1 MAAELLPAICR
12 LLAQPHYEAP
22 DDTCLEKL
30 LDWLQELITDAGNG
44 GELECWSCL
53 SNFLEQAWASKDS
66 LGSDV
71 LSFSLRLAGMLAVD
85 VHRFQHLQSSGLL
98 ELMFWQMP
106 HACNTSLWD
115 EARVRC
121 AWLQAQLTMLPH
133 PEAAK
138 FICNAGNLQVIMSLC
153 KDSSVFVVQ
162 AASRLAAR
170 LLNLDVEAKEEAVT
184 TAQLHIVASIST
196 SLASPTPG
204 DGSWAVLVLRE
215 SIASGANS
223 SRVIEQLRVPLQTCL
238 AGEIG
243 LWNQQIVGALIDLS
257 INLLDLNVPWAS
269 PRHAWKLMQHLATL
283 NRAEA
288 GLRLA
293 AGIAVH
299 PTCPLALRKNVCWP
313 SSNPYF
319 LQQHSAEVILPVA
332 PTALLKP
339 RSTASRSLIHISL
352 HLIQGISK
360 KGISSASAP
369 LRTIITAVSQLLNH
383 AITTDAGCS
392 MSMMRMQCAATDC
405 LSALATPYVT
415 ELAEHKDTVEEAVS
429 VLLCC
434 LKTPLQD
441 AFVLGKLFRSL
452 LQWLSFADHSI
463 FNEEQGNGLGKLLH
477 LRLCDP
483 RWEVRD
489 SVLEFL
495 GSLVTTVCVPG
506 VGDWCVHHDLAKRTW
521 QLLADPEA
529 YVRASAVKTLSHLA
543 YLPRAWAYLQNQL
556 SLTNDDILENLL
568 HLLIKDIECFPRRAV
583 AALLTDWLQKHPSLQ
598 SQLLLLAS
606 ADDNAVGAELQRAM
620 CDHDWEVKICMVAFW
635 ELVATLSLKID
646 GSNCGE
652 IAVKVLLVALHDC
665 DRLVARKAQEVLS
678 SLKEITLSHKHTSMN
693 STIST
698 RNRSIKEIEKVET
711 MEIAAGK
718 SSTEE
723 FVLSVKENVKMNSHC
738 SVNGRNTISVG
749 ETFRNTIFDNSN
761 KPESNMAFQNS
772 NLKGIEDLDAEACGE
787 NICNIAQIAQHDRHG
802 QAKPKAISCSL
813 QAVLETLELPP
824 EMEAT
829 DAAVAL
835 LQDILASAEKLQ
847 GDGADCY

>member
-1 MAAELLPAICR
+1 MLLSYIFCINHYWGHFLEMLLLLLQMLDPFRLLIVFLIGVCVCVRVHARMCVLPSSLLSLHRFFFSMHISYTITSPPPHSHKYHCRSLHAMAAELLPAICR

-30 LDWLQELITDAGNG
+30 LDWLQELITDGNG

-299 PTCPLALRKNVCWP
+299 PTCPLALREECVLAI
-313 SSNPYF
+313 
-319 LQQHSAEVILPVA
+319 LQPVLSAA
-332 PTALLKP
+332 AQCGGATSCSPTALLKP
-339 RSTASRSLIHISL
+339 CSTASRSLIHISL

-429 VLLCC
+429 VLLCY

-463 FNEEQGNGLGKLLH
+463 FNEEQGNGWLH
-477 LRLCDP
+477 SWP
-483 RWEVRD
+483 ISKNHS
-489 SVLEFL
+489 SV
-495 GSLVTTVCVPG
+495 SCT
-506 VGDWCVHHDLAKRTW
+506 RTC
-521 QLLADPEA
+521 
-529 YVRASAVKTLSHLA
+529 
-543 YLPRAWAYLQNQL
+543 
-556 SLTNDDILENLL
+556 I
-568 HLLIKDIECFPRRAV
+568 
-583 AALLTDWLQKHPSLQ
+583 
-598 SQLLLLAS
+598 SQ
-606 ADDNAVGAELQRAM
+606 
-620 CDHDWEVKICMVAFW
+620 CIY
-635 ELVATLSLKID
+635 
-646 GSNCGE
+646 
-652 IAVKVLLVALHDC
+652 
-665 DRLVARKAQEVLS
+665 
-678 SLKEITLSHKHTSMN
+678 KHT
-693 STIST
+693 TIST
-698 RNRSIKEIEKVET
+698 TVGDASSRWLYPQRKSW
-711 MEIAAGK
+711 AK
-718 SSTEE
+718 SSAFFPAAWICQGSAITVREPIG
-723 FVLSVKENVKMNSHC
+723 SHC
-738 SVNGRNTISVG
+738 QATSLNGDEQQGSTEIVVDEVNTEPCQAHGQQGDSAEVSDFHVDEPVASAMDSQCNDCDSDGGSSVASLSDGFSDHSLVKLCFSFPRFKRRTLYWSFNTSLLSDPFFKSSFLSCDHEYLYQTCTCCKGSDQKEMTVTHPPCVGTHYTVEPLHVRAG
-749 ETFRNTIFDNSN
+749 ETV
-761 KPESNMAFQNS
+761 
-772 NLKGIEDLDAEACGE
+772 G
-787 NICNIAQIAQHDRHG
+787 
-802 QAKPKAISCSL
+802 PKN
-813 QAVLETLELPP
+813 
-824 EMEAT
+824 EMFI
-829 DAAVAL
+829 V
-835 LQDILASAEKLQ
+835 
-847 GDGADCY
+847 